1 MIQDNSLT
9 FAQAQ
14 AITATAEAT
23 NVIDTVVVNGGI
35 QGSTGNTNNGDPEP
49 LHLSLVVSTDQLF
62 ASADGSA
69 TLTISLYSGA
79 TDTATNTLYTSP
91 ALTIAQLNAL
101 AAGSNNP
108 LANIVVPRG
117 QLLEFLGLEFTVG
130 TENFTAGHITAF
142 LAFEAVQTNFNQ

>member
-1 MIQDNSLT
+1 M
-9 FAQAQ
+9 
-14 AITATAEAT
+14 
-23 NVIDTVVVNGGI
+23 
-35 QGSTGNTNNGDPEP
+35 
-49 LHLSLVVSTDQLF
+49 
-62 ASADGSA
+62 
-69 TLTISLYSGA
+69 TISLYSGA

-142 LAFEAVQTNFNQ
+142 LAFDAVQTNFNQ